1 MPQHWEISEWEA
13 TFPGLSHFHYRN
25 IPITILV
32 SIIYIYFWRRF
43 ISSPDDRRSRR
54 EPCRAPSKNW
64 NITGICGIG
73 IYRLGYCRISSTFCR
88 KFFFIFFFFFLSF
101 ETRFSPSSSG
111 VFCAKRSDSA
121 SFLEYQR
128 DRTNNKTSKS
138 NWMEFRGEKNQ
149 QEELVINSAT

>member
-1 MPQHWEISEWEA
+1 MIVAADESLAGPLPKTGTSQVFVESEF
-13 TFPGLSHFHYRN
+13 TGLAIVEFFLPFVGS
-25 IPITILV
+25 
-32 SIIYIYFWRRF
+32 
-43 ISSPDDRRSRR
+43 
-54 EPCRAPSKNW
+54 
-64 NITGICGIG
+64 
-73 IYRLGYCRISSTFCR
+73 
-88 KFFFIFFFFFLSF
+88 FFFFFFFFLSF

-138 NWMEFRGEKNQ
+138 NWMEFRGKKNQ